1 LGQLLYLLVPF
12 CSKDDPKYIEL
23 TYNSLIRLYIGFSLA
38 LMGVMVSFGYFMTY
52 LIEEGVQCL
61 DSLYSDW
68 VAIVV
73 LQGIALAMLS
83 ICWWYLLLFKK

>member
-1 LGQLLYLLVPF
+1 
-12 CSKDDPKYIEL
+12 
-23 TYNSLIRLYIGFSLA
+23 
-38 LMGVMVSFGYFMTY
+38 MGVMVGFGYFMSY
-52 LIEEGVQCL
+52 LIEEGVKCL

-83 ICWWYLLLFKK
+83 ICWGYLLLFKK